1 MVEPVEQEAPERLG
15 PPQPSEVACRVKGG
29 DERAACECD
38 RGHAGDRRHRLV
50 HVQEVKALPLE
61 QPPDP
66 EDRAWAE
73 DDVRQRPVRG
83 HDHRTAD
90 RDHLR
95 RRLVVPSEPGV
106 ENTRKA
112 SRRIVADDQA
122 HVEPEP
128 AQSGSLQLRVL
139 DDGSPE
145 RPRVRDDDSDLHR
158 RRNYALLAT
167 FQHPDRKKP
176 VRTLQDT
183 DTTRLAD
190 LALLTLVVLL
200 AAGCGG
206 SSKSSNT
213 KTSTGQP
220 PSSTGTGPSLG
231 GGSTKTS
238 TSPIPTPTGPQ
249 PSTSSTPLANHA
261 LVVRTPASTTNLWP
275 RLGGSL
281 VRYIPGQV
289 EGKGVK
295 VLSVVKPDV
304 IWVGRGPKK
313 RILVHIRLKGEAAPK
328 VHAGQ
333 TAHIIGQLLD
343 TSSDTAST
351 FGVSDAAGQALLQR
365 QGAYVEVSI
374 GDLRVS

>member
-1 MVEPVEQEAPERLG
+1 M
-15 PPQPSEVACRVKGG
+15 
-29 DERAACECD
+29 
-38 RGHAGDRRHRLV
+38 
-50 HVQEVKALPLE
+50 
-61 QPPDP
+61 
-66 EDRAWAE
+66 
-73 DDVRQRPVRG
+73 
-83 HDHRTAD
+83 
-90 RDHLR
+90 
-95 RRLVVPSEPGV
+95 
-106 ENTRKA
+106 
-112 SRRIVADDQA
+112 
-122 HVEPEP
+122 
-128 AQSGSLQLRVL
+128 
-139 DDGSPE
+139 
-145 RPRVRDDDSDLHR
+145 
-158 RRNYALLAT
+158 
-167 FQHPDRKKP
+167 
-176 VRTLQDT
+176 
-183 DTTRLAD
+183 TTRLAG

-231 GGSTKTS
+231 GGHTSTKTS

-295 VLSVVKPDV
+295 ILSVVKPDV
-304 IWVGRGPKK
+304 IWIGRGPKK